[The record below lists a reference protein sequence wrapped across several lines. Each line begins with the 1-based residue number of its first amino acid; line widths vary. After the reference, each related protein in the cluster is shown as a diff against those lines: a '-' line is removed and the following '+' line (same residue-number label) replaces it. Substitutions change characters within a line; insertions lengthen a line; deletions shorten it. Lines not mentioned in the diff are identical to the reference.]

1 MCQKWHID
9 LRNCLNTPLSHI
21 YICMLYQLYYVMNIF
36 TLAGEVSTG
45 ESSPTH
51 DKDIIDCD
59 DNDSTSVT
67 IDATINNDLN
77 DAVVGQ

>member
-1 MCQKWHID
+1 M
-9 LRNCLNTPLSHI
+9 
-21 YICMLYQLYYVMNIF
+21 YMYYVMNIF

-77 DAVVGQ
+77 DAVVGQWQAS

>member
-1 MCQKWHID
+1 MRQLLYYFFD
-9 LRNCLNTPLSHI
+9 NSCLNTPLSHI
-21 YICMLYQLYYVMNIF
+21 LYIYIIYVYYEYS
-36 TLAGEVSTG
+36 GEVSTG
-45 ESSPTH
+45 ESSPIH